1 MSTAVESAK
10 GSSQSLPLPRITN
23 PIPTAQPT
31 STLMTRLRKNRR
43 ASSGSG
49 SEAATIEAI
58 AQMGLPASSAF
69 ITVQTIVDA
78 MNTFTAKRKPMRFS
92 YLRPHRPM
100 SASAPRD
107 SDHRPSLIRLGRVAE
122 QPIDGARL
130 GGRQRNPV
138 LGRILQR
145 DEERLGLQHR
155 FPRHL
160 RAILEADLECEFADE
175 RAMLAPRAPDGDVG
189 LRRDPV
195 AEIEQANVLQH
206 LF

>member
-1 MSTAVESAK
+1 MS
-10 GSSQSLPLPRITN
+10 
-23 PIPTAQPT
+23 
-31 STLMTRLRKNRR
+31 RLRKNRR
-43 ASSGSG
+43 ASYSTG

-58 AQMGLPASSAF
+58 AQMGLPAFSAF
-69 ITVQTIVDA
+69 ITTQTIVVA
-78 MNTFTAKRKPMRFS
+78 MNTLIANRTPMRSS
-92 YLRPHRPM
+92 YLRPHRVR

-107 SDHRPSLIRLGRVAE
+107 GDQGVSLIRLGRVAE
-122 QPIDGARL
+122 QPVDGARL

-160 RAILEADLECEFADE
+160 GAVLEADLECEFADE